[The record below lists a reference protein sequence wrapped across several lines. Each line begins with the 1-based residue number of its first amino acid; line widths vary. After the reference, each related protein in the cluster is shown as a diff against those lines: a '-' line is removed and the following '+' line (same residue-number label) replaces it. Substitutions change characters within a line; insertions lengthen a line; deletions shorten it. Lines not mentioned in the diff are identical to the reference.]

1 MTKSQG
7 PYVKWEEQ
15 LCPDEDSHPPRGG
28 RGGSGGG
35 AVLWEMEMF
44 YNWIVIMVAQLWKS
58 AKKKI
63 ELSIWNR

>member
-1 MTKSQG
+1 M
-7 PYVKWEEQ
+7 
-15 LCPDEDSHPPRGG
+15 
-28 RGGSGGG
+28 
-35 AVLWEMEMF
+35 WEMEMF